1 MEHLYV
7 PVTGF
12 CMERSRVDSAGEMAY
27 FHYHNAYEIYF
38 LVSGTRNYIINDK
51 LFSLQEGDVVL
62 VPPQALH
69 KTTGCGYE
77 RILIS
82 FDRSYLEQNFV
93 PDKADLLLKGFAPQ
107 MIRIPANRM
116 VQVKLLLERLWNE
129 QKKQNNRFSFLYLGE
144 LLATLQTCAAN
155 TEPSGKISD
164 ILEYI
169 NQNYRTIEGIDQVA
183 QRFYL
188 SRYYLCRFFKQ
199 YTGLSIMEYLNHI
212 KIKNACIQITANRG
226 SLTRICFDCGFHS
239 YSNFC
244 NTFKK
249 ITGYSPMQ
257 FKKRNQ
263 S

>member
-107 MIRIPANRM
+107 TEWCRLNCCLKGYGMNKKNRITASASSIWENCWPLCKPAPPIRNRPAKYLISWNTSTRTTGRSKESTRLHSGFICRVTISAGFSSSIPACRSWNISIISRSKTP
-116 VQVKLLLERLWNE
+116 VYRLL
-129 QKKQNNRFSFLYLGE
+129 
-144 LLATLQTCAAN
+144 
-155 TEPSGKISD
+155 
-164 ILEYI
+164 
-169 NQNYRTIEGIDQVA
+169 
-183 QRFYL
+183 
-188 SRYYLCRFFKQ
+188 
-199 YTGLSIMEYLNHI
+199 
-212 KIKNACIQITANRG
+212 QIGAV
-226 SLTRICFDCGFHS
+226 
-239 YSNFC
+239 
-244 NTFKK
+244 
-249 ITGYSPMQ
+249 
-257 FKKRNQ
+257 
-263 S
+263 